1 MHPLKSQ
8 IRTVLFLIAAALM
21 VSGTMQTAQAQESA
35 QKNFERWIV
44 ACVKPNEGV
53 NRCTLTQNF
62 EGLNKTTNQRFFA
75 FALSIVP
82 DPAGGEKVQL
92 RTPLG
97 VKLSERVVLQF
108 PGADPLAIDY
118 TVCSNI
124 GCFAEFKFQDIWK
137 KMLAENATAKIRYVL
152 INNREITIDVA
163 LPGFAE
169 GYAYM
174 QEAM

>member
-1 MHPLKSQ
+1 MHPLKSKV
-8 IRTVLFLIAAALM
+8 RSVLLFTAVALM
-21 VSGTMQTAQAQESA
+21 TWGAAQPIHAQERA
-35 QKNFERWIV
+35 QKNFEKWIV
-44 ACVKPNEGV
+44 ACVKPNEGQ
-53 NRCTLTQNF
+53 NRCTLMQNF

-97 VKLSERVVLQF
+97 VKLAERVVLQF

-137 KMLAENATAKIRYVL
+137 NMLAQNATAKIRYVL
-152 INNREITIDVA
+152 MNDREITIDVA
-163 LPGFAE
+163 LPGFSE
-169 GYAYM
+169 GYAYLH
-174 QEAM
+174 EAM